1 MSQSSQIAQ
10 NYIPAAPTLT
20 DALNLLR
27 RDIMLNLACH
37 HIGTIQSFNQ
47 AKQTCTATINYPKTI
62 FTLNDNGPVPVYVP
76 TLQIYNVLVDC
87 PVISLGGG
95 KGALTMPIQQGDEC
109 LLLFNDR
116 DLDNWFQ
123 GGTGAALATGRTH
136 SFSDAIA
143 LVGLRSMG
151 NVLTNF
157 DTSRAILRG
166 GAGVVGV
173 NTSNN
178 KVLISNA
185 SPSGSGGNYSYST
198 TLNTMLQNLCTQL
211 ENLCTA
217 ITNITVNAGL
227 PPPLGLNIGGTAVS
241 GTSSAPLNSSS
252 ISSISSNISS
262 IATSIAGLLE

>member
-1 MSQSSQIAQ
+1 MSQSSQITQ
-10 NYIPAAPTLT
+10 NYVPNTPTLT

-47 AKQTCTATINYPKTI
+47 AEQTCSATINYPKTV
-62 FTLNDNGPVPVYVP
+62 FTINETGPVPVYNP
-76 TLQIYNVLVDC
+76 TLIYYDVLIEC

-95 KGALTMPIQQGDEC
+95 SGALTMPIQQGDEC

-123 GGTGAALATGRTH
+123 GGTAAALATPRTH

-143 LVGLRSMG
+143 LVGLRSIG
-151 NVLTNF
+151 NVLSHY
-157 DTSRAILRG
+157 DTARSVLRG
-166 GAGVVGV
+166 GSGLVGV

-178 KVLISNA
+178 KVLITND
-185 SPSGSGGNYSYST
+185 SPSGSSGSYSYAT
-198 TLNTMLQNLCTQL
+198 TLNTMLQNLCAQL

-217 ITNITVNAGL
+217 IGNITVNAGQL
-227 PPPLGLNIGGTAVS
+227 PPIGLNIGGTAVA
-241 GTSSAPLNSSS
+241 GTSSGPLNSSDF
-252 ISSISSNISS
+252 SSISSNISS
-262 IATSIAGLLE
+262 IATSIADLLE